1 MKTVCPYCRKEL
13 EVMELLDDND
23 ALAAIR
29 MLNTFGRHANLVC
42 AYTELFGIRPLR
54 AKGMKKWRVLL
65 EEMKRL
71 FDSESFTYQK
81 RAYRISQAGIV
92 EALNVVVHRN
102 FADGLDSHNY
112 LKKIMIGIS
121 EREFQEKSRQGEKD
135 LRRREEALMAGN
147 RPERATYQDI
157 KDTWDYVEQQARARK
172 YPTAD
177 ETVQLPQIKDV
188 PPARLTDEQIEEN
201 RRRLREM
208 IKAIGG

>member
-157 KDTWDYVEQQARARK
+157 KDTWDYVEQKARARK

-177 ETVQLPQIKDV
+177 ETVQLPRMKEV
-188 PPARLTDEQIEEN
+188 PPARLTEEQIEEN

-208 IKAIGG
+208 IKQIGG